1 MVLSRYRNLNTLEDK
16 KYLESPTFPSRELL
30 DQIPVNQIVASRFD
44 RLDNLAHIHLGSGE
58 YWWVIALFNDI
69 DWAYSFEEGQI
80 LQIPTDL
87 NAVLK
92 LF

>member
-1 MVLSRYRNLNTLEDK
+1 MALSRYRNISLSEEGN
-16 KYLESPTFPSRELL
+16 YLTTSDFPTKEQLSN
-30 DQIPVNQIVASRFD
+30 IPTIQIVASKFD
-44 RLDNLAHIHLGSGE
+44 RLDNLAHIHLGDGQ

-69 DWAYSFEEGQI
+69 DWAYKFEEGKV